1 VLDKESKFI
10 WLNTLEARKTR
21 GMALASALILGRL
34 LVASGHQGPLEVSA
48 ERQSMKGSP
57 ALKVTDPVL

>member
-48 ERQSMKGSP
+48 CVGERGK
-57 ALKVTDPVL
+57 A